1 MILEYYKLYFAVLA
15 KMGYGIFLGVTT
27 MAIIFIICCLIRK
40 HYLRMRREF

>member
-15 KMGYGIFLGVTT
+15 KMAYGIFLGVAT
-27 MAIIFIICCLIRK
+27 MAIIFVICCLIRK